1 MTTDTE
7 TPTKKPVVRAVEVP
21 DIRLH
26 FIDQWQL
33 RGDFYRSTVK
43 RIMGMGYSEGTG
55 HANAIMMHDSI
66 KKAEMFW
73 VSPAFMP
80 LLLNAA
86 DSMPLDAKFSELPSL
101 PPEGLLVFDAPDGWS
116 MEEEGLPRAE
126 VGAMSWHVGGMQNHD
141 GSHSED
147 AVFVDSYARYGN
159 LWIDLRSSSWGGD
172 DLIAVV
178 NDNGTIED
186 ETSIE
191 RIQRDRKILGA
202 FAHLIKET
210 KITDS
215 SNEIMPRAV
224 ARRSHNKSIMSTVRV
239 VRLRHLV
246 EAEKN
251 GTSLTGSGIEYSHQ
265 WLVSGHWRNQPC
277 GTGRSERKLIWI
289 SPHVKGPA
297 DKPLV
302 LKDTVKALVR

>member
-1 MTTDTE
+1 MTDE
-7 TPTKKPVVRAVEVP
+7 TQPAKAAVRAIEVP

-26 FIDQWQL
+26 FIDEWEL
-33 RGDFYRSTVK
+33 RGSFYKSTAD
-43 RIMGMGYSEGTG
+43 RIVRMGWPESTG

-86 DSMPLDAKFSELPSL
+86 DSLPLDAKFSELPPL
-101 PPEGLLVFDAPDGWS
+101 PPDGLLIFDAPKGWS
-116 MEEEGLPRAE
+116 FEEEGAPKAE
-126 VGAMSWHVGGMQNHD
+126 VAAISWHTGGVKHKD
-141 GSHSED
+141 GTRFNE
-147 AVFVDSYARYGN
+147 AVFADGYARYGN
-159 LWIDLRSSSWGGD
+159 TWVDLRSSSWGGD
-172 DLIAVV
+172 DAIAVLR
-178 NDNGTIED
+178 DNSVLED
-186 ETSIE
+186 EGSIN

-202 FAHLIKET
+202 FAHLIRET
-210 KITDS
+210 TITDS
-215 SNEIMPRAV
+215 QNERMPRPV
-224 ARRSHNKSIMSTVRV
+224 ERRSHRQSVMSSVRI
-239 VRLRHLV
+239 VRLRHL
-246 EAEKN
+246 AESERN
-251 GTSLTGSGIEYSHQ
+251 GTGLSASSVDYSHQ